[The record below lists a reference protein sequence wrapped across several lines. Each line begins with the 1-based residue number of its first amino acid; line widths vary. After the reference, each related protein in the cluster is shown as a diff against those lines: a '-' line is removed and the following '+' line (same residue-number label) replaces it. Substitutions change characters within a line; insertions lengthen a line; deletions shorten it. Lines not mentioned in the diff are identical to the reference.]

1 MSTIVEI
8 TDEAPNDVTLLGK
21 KGTWIFTAVLLLGV
35 LLLGGMLLYNNFHH
49 LNQEKI
55 TEVFTNKDFW
65 MMVGVGFLAQMID
78 GALGMAYGVSC
89 SSFLVSIGLSPAVAS
104 AAVHTAEVFTT
115 ASSGLS
121 HLKMKNINKKLALS
135 LILPGIIGAIAGSYL
150 ISDES
155 FGKMLKPYVAGYLIL
170 MGCVVIYKAFK
181 LKHFINS
188 GRVVPLAVSGGFLD
202 AIGGGG
208 WGPVV
213 TSTLLSRG
221 NNPRYTI
228 GSVNLAEFFIAFAS
242 ASTFIISL
250 GTSNIRVIL
259 ALILGGVIASP
270 FGALLV
276 GRIKTKNLMLA
287 VGILIVFVNIR
298 TLLLYFKLI

>member
-1 MSTIVEI
+1 MVMNATAQEEI
-8 TDEAPNDVTLLGK
+8 KVLGK
-21 KGTWIFTAVLLLGV
+21 RGSIVFTGV
-35 LLLGGMLLYNNFHH
+35 LLTGMIFLGAILLYNNWHN
-49 LNQEKI
+49 LNIEKLS
-55 TEVFTNKDFW
+55 EVASDRSFW
-65 MMVGVGFLAQMID
+65 TMVGVGFLAQMID

-121 HLKMKNINKKLALS
+121 HLKLKNINKKLALS
-135 LILPGIIGAIAGSYL
+135 LIIPGVIGAIVGSYL
-150 ISDES
+150 LSSDAL
-155 FGKMLKPYVAGYLIL
+155 GKTLKPFVAVYLIV
-170 MGCVVIYKAFK
+170 MGCIVIYKAFK

-188 GRVVPLAVSGGFLD
+188 GKVAPLALSGGFLD

-242 ASTFIISL
+242 ATTFIFAL
-250 GTSNIRVIL
+250 GSSNVRVIL

-276 GRIKTKNLMLA
+276 GRVKTKYLMLA
-287 VGILIVFVNIR
+287 VGILIIAVNIR
-298 TLLLYFKLI
+298 TLVLYFQ